1 MERIYTIP
9 TTQDND
15 IITQS
20 GDSLVTESTVIDIPL
35 FTQNGEALTTQ
46 ALDLITIRAAVGDSF
61 NLVWADEIDL
71 NKNYT
76 PTLNERENAISM
88 DKKTYNPTITEKIYG
103 N

>member
-35 FTQNGEALTTQ
+35 FTQNGEALVTQ
-46 ALDLITIRAAVGDSF
+46 ALDFLSIEIAFSLSFKVG
-61 NLVWADEIDL
+61 V
-71 NKNYT
+71 
-76 PTLNERENAISM
+76 
-88 DKKTYNPTITEKIYG
+88 
-103 N
+103 